1 MKLLKIGS
9 IEIPQHACLDL
20 DQTFERIGSNAP
32 PLRTANGTG
41 IQQIVW
47 TKLRTVI
54 SGGGW
59 SPPGLDA
66 IDYTQQQT
74 IACIVPRSVN
84 ADINREAI
92 LPAARRADTGYLP
105 FGWAFMPDGQRQE
118 TAAVMIGNTATLDAV
133 TNAIGYQAAY
143 YPLITCWLQR
153 PTESATRSD
162 ASYRWEL
169 IAEEV

>member
-1 MKLLKIGS
+1 MPAS
-9 IEIPQHACLDL
+9 TSTRPSSASAATPHPC
-20 DQTFERIGSNAP
+20 AP
-32 PLRTANGTG
+32 PTAPASS
-41 IQQIVW
+41 
-47 TKLRTVI
+47 KS
-54 SGGGW
+54 SGPSCAPSSAAAAG
-59 SPPGLDA
+59 PPGLDA